1 MSEKKIYT
9 VYMLMRRDMKFYIN
23 YTEGEIFEEFQSH
36 MNGEVESTK
45 EYLPILLVYI
55 QRFNRLED
63 AENRVKAIKRMN
75 NDRKIR
81 LIKLGIKT
89 FIPEINT
96 VDKVQILLHREHG
109 INGLRYIKENNPQID
124 YTVCFNPNC
133 PKHCDNSFLILNKS
147 SVEEIPDKGKIVK
160 NPSGLI
166 NVIKYYRKIPRQLDS
181 SIEIDKNITDSW
193 N

>member
-181 SIEIDKNITDSW
+181 SIEIDKNITDS
-193 N
+193 

>member
-1 MSEKKIYT
+1 
-9 VYMLMRRDMKFYIN
+9 
-23 YTEGEIFEEFQSH
+23 
-36 MNGEVESTK
+36 
-45 EYLPILLVYI
+45 
-55 QRFNRLED
+55 
-63 AENRVKAIKRMN
+63 MN

-181 SIEIDKNITDSW
+181 SIEIDKNVTDF
-193 N
+193 

>member
-45 EYLPILLVYI
+45 EYLPVLLVYI

-181 SIEIDKNITDSW
+181 SIEIDKNVTDF
-193 N
+193 

>member
-45 EYLPILLVYI
+45 EYLPVLLVYI

-147 SVEEIPDKGKIVK
+147 SVEEIPDKGRIVK

-181 SIEIDKNITDSW
+181 SIEIDKNVTDF
-193 N
+193 

>member
-45 EYLPILLVYI
+45 EYLPVLLVYI

-166 NVIKYYRKIPRQLDS
+166 NVIMYYRKIPRQLDS
-181 SIEIDKNITDSW
+181 SIEIDKNVTDF
-193 N
+193 